1 MKKLLIVNCLLF
13 VSFLFTSEFYSQ
25 VPDSTD
31 EKPVQYRRGIELQE
45 GYQSYEEKYLGINLE
60 EEKRRLFP
68 LQSTGIWTEL
78 NPKVP
83 RVTYVGVHFVNKD
96 TGWAVGDLGAL
107 IKTTDGGENWSV
119 KETNTT
125 LPILKVR
132 SSSGQ
137 IVLAS
142 GYDGLILRSTD
153 GGDTFEQV
161 TSGVGSG
168 FDLWGLKMIN
178 DMLGWACGAT
188 ALLKTTNGGESW
200 MTVSTPGYTGN
211 LWWIEFLNEYY
222 GFVAADGKVLRTTDG
237 GTNWEIIQAGD
248 NRALYSIDIIDSLHI
263 AAAGFGGTGYRG
275 KNIYSSDGGYTWIT
289 GGPLTF
295 EPVNDIKYVNR
306 DTGYVIMN
314 NVIGWKTTNRGQHW
328 NMIAIGGEWEM
339 QLFKEENLGYS
350 VGTGLRIYKTE
361 NSYEN
366 WQRLIL
372 NDNFA
377 DVFFVSEQKG
387 FAISNILYRTTDGG
401 NNWEANGPG
410 GSSVLFIDSLTGFI
424 GNPGFIW
431 KTTDGGDNW
440 YTTNGSAG
448 ASKIFFINQNTGW
461 ATRNNIIYKTTD
473 SGENWFTQFTAPSG
487 FFTGIHFTDSSNGW
501 VSGTRP
507 YKTTD
512 GGMNWIQQ
520 TNTNIWLSDDVY
532 FINIDTGWIAK
543 RSSINPSLYKT
554 TNSGLEWLPTIEV
567 LGAASFYLFPDKY
580 HWIISGSIIQSYV
593 IYKKYITYDGGNNW
607 IDISDEVPFGFS
619 SFSAVTN
626 ILGFAVG
633 GLGLIFR
640 YDDTTYVPVDLNS
653 FSANVDGNNIILNWS
668 TSSELN
674 NRGFEIERSTN
685 KIAWKMIGSIEGNG
699 TTTEKNNYTFTDNLF
714 ENNFPKLFYRLKQ
727 LDFDGSFEYSNVIE
741 VEVGTPPE
749 FYLSHNYPNPFN
761 PETKIDYRIPE
772 ETLVN
777 ISLYD
782 VTGRMIKELINEKK
796 QPGYYTLKLKGSE
809 LSSGIYFCRLTTTSG
824 YSAVKKITLIK

>member
-168 FDLWGLKMIN
+168 YDLWGLEMIN
-178 DMLGWACGAT
+178 DTLGWACGAT

-211 LWWIEFLNEYY
+211 LWWIEFLNEDY
-222 GFVAADGKVLRTTDG
+222 GFVAGDGKVLRTTDG
-237 GTNWEIIQAGD
+237 GTIWEIIQAGD
-248 NRALYSIDIIDSLHI
+248 NRALYSIDILDSLHI

-306 DTGYVIMN
+306 DTGYVIMR

-328 NMIAIGGEWEM
+328 DMITIGGEWEM
-339 QLFKEENLGYS
+339 QLFKEENFGYS

-366 WQRLIL
+366 WNRLII

-377 DVFFVSEQKG
+377 DVFFVSEEKG

-410 GSSVLFIDSLTGFI
+410 GSCVIFIDSLTGFI

-431 KTTDGGDNW
+431 KTIDGGDNW

-448 ASKIFFINQNTGW
+448 ASKIFFINQTTGW
-461 ATRNNIIYKTTD
+461 ALKNNIIYKTTD
-473 SGENWFTQFTAPSG
+473 SGENWFIQFTAPSSI
-487 FFTGIHFTDSSNGW
+487 FFISVYFIDSLYGWTANVNG
-501 VSGTRP
+501 RP

-512 GGMNWIQQ
+512 SGENWIQQ
-520 TNTNIWLSDDVY
+520 NNLNIGFSRDIY
-532 FINIDTGWIAK
+532 FSNFLNGFIVESNI
-543 RSSINPSLYKT
+543 LYKT
-554 TNSGLEWLPTIEV
+554 IDGGLNWNVINGVTGFSVAARLSHFNDIIFVTGFTTYRSINSGQDWEEFIELSGIRINSLSLLDIH
-567 LGAASFYLFPDKY
+567 LGYA
-580 HWIISGSIIQSYV
+580 IG
-593 IYKKYITYDGGNNW
+593 
-607 IDISDEVPFGFS
+607 E
-619 SFSAVTN
+619 
-626 ILGFAVG
+626 
-633 GLGLIFR
+633 LGLVLKYF
-640 YDDTTYVPVDLNS
+640 DEDVPVELISFNS
-653 FSANVDGNNIILNWS
+653 ELEGNIVALKWITATETNNQGFFVQRKKDEEVDWTNLAFINGAGTS
-668 TSSELN
+668 TSIN
-674 NRGFEIERSTN
+674 HYYY
-685 KIAWKMIGSIEGNG
+685 K
-699 TTTEKNNYTFTDNLF
+699 DNLF
-714 ENNFPKLFYRLKQ
+714 NFGKYSYRLKQ
-727 LDFDGSFEYSNVIE
+727 IDYNGQYEYSSEIDVEYVNNLDF
-741 VEVGTPPE
+741 
-749 FYLSHNYPNPFN
+749 YLAQNYPNPFN
-761 PETKIDYRIPE
+761 PYTNIDFNIPVKTFVRII
-772 ETLVN
+772 L
-777 ISLYD
+777 SD
-782 VTGRMIKELINEKK
+782 VTGKEMKK
-796 QPGYYTLKLKGSE
+796 ILSQEMEAGYYSVRFNSDGI
-809 LSSGIYFCRLTTTSG
+809 SSGVYFYKMITSSG
-824 YSAVKKITLIK
+824 YTAVNKLTIIK